1 MELKNALT
9 VCLISFFSATL
20 VLLIA
25 RALDLQAA
33 SKLEPK
39 LDEIAKELRTIREG
53 GGMAVGGT
61 GSPAAAKDGLAVYY
75 AHGNTRCPTCR
86 TIESHSHEAVTSGF
100 AEELR
105 SGKVKWE
112 IVNYETSGGKRFITD
127 YEVQMPV
134 VVLVEMKD
142 GNPGK
147 WKRLDEVWG
156 LVGDKDG
163 FIEYVQKE
171 IRAMLGTE
179 AAEPKVA
186 ETLSQPSW
194 DSPVMIVPPVDEKTE
209 SPPLPDLPLP

>member
-33 SKLEPK
+33 SKIEPK

-53 GGMAVGGT
+53 GGLSLGGT
-61 GSPAAAKDGLAVYY
+61 GSPAAAKDGLVVYY

-86 TIESHSHEAVTSGF
+86 TIESQAHEAVTSGF
-100 AEELR
+100 AEELD

-112 IVNYETSGGKRFITD
+112 IVNYETQGGKRFITD

-134 VVLVEMKD
+134 VVLVEMQD
-142 GNPGK
+142 GKPGK
-147 WKRLDEVWG
+147 WRRLDEVWG
-156 LVGDKDG
+156 LVGEKEE
-163 FIEYVQKE
+163 FIAYVQNE
-171 IRAMLGTE
+171 IRGMLGTE
-179 AAEPKVA
+179 ANPAESAGSSKPQQ
-186 ETLSQPSW
+186 E
-194 DSPVMIVPPVDEKTE
+194 DPVMVVPPVDEKSD